1 MLVRTGLAT
10 LLLAGVSVLV
20 LVAGGIRGWWSPTVA
35 VARAGVQLA
44 ALSLVLGGIIGDPVW
59 VGVGLCIMFAVAVAV
74 STRRAGEPL
83 AASWRAAV
91 ALGVGVGVAGGIVFV
106 TGAVAFTPRY
116 VLAVGAMVIGNAM
129 TVASLAGRRFAQLRA
144 DRWAEV
150 EGWLALG
157 ATPRQA
163 TRDLGRIAVHEALV
177 PGIDQTKTTGL
188 VVLPGAFVGALFG
201 GLSPLEAGRFQLVVL
216 AAILAAGALTA
227 TVTVLMPSRRMLRSV
242 DPRRGAGAGRPL
254 E

>member
-10 LLLAGVSVLV
+10 LLLTAVAVLV
-20 LVAGGIRGWWSPTVA
+20 LAAGGIRGWWSPTVA
-35 VARAGVQLA
+35 IARAGMQLA

-59 VGVGLCIMFAVAVAV
+59 VGVGLCVMFAVAVAV

-91 ALGVGVGVAGGIVFV
+91 ALGIGVGVAGGSVFL
-106 TGAVAFTPRY
+106 TGAVACTPRY
-116 VLAVGAMVIGNAM
+116 LLAVGAMVIGNAM
-129 TVASLAGRRFAQLRA
+129 TVSSLAGRRFAQLRA

-157 ATPRQA
+157 ATPRRA
-163 TRDLGRIAVHEALV
+163 TRDLGRIAVYDALV

-188 VVLPGAFVGALFG
+188 VVLPGAFVGAVFG

-216 AAILAAGALTA
+216 AAILAAGAITA
-227 TVTVLMPSRRMLRSV
+227 TITVSLTSGRMWTAFSS
-242 DPRRGAGAGRPL
+242 RRGADAGRPL

>member
-10 LLLAGVSVLV
+10 LLLAGVSALV

-35 VARAGVQLA
+35 VARAGVQIA

-59 VGVGLCIMFAVAVAV
+59 VGVGLFVMFAVAVAV

-91 ALGVGVGVAGGIVFV
+91 ALGVGVGVASGIVFL
-106 TGAVAFTPRY
+106 TGSVAFTPRY

-157 ATPRQA
+157 AAPRRA
-163 TRDLGRIAVHEALV
+163 TRDLGRVAVYEALV

-227 TVTVLMPSRRMLRSV
+227 TMTVSMPSRRMSRSV
-242 DPRRGAGAGRPL
+242 GPRRGAGAGRPL